1 MKPASI
7 IFLVISIL
15 FCIGGYAC
23 MRIGQSKAAA
33 EGIDILAGTASKDED
48 YLYRYDYDKDS
59 IGKVAINV
67 KEATVNIV
75 GGSSKAYIEL
85 VNFPE
90 GMYEFSSSN
99 RILTVSNN
107 SDFSKITDMASLVF
121 NFKGLRSLVNMYN
134 TYDRPKTINIYVT
147 DDLPI
152 NIFECKLEKGDVKI
166 SDNSSASDYNIT
178 LGNGNLTLEN
188 ITTQSSAKLEVTE
201 GELVIDN
208 CAISELTIT
217 QKKGNSELITTALK
231 KLSAELGEGDFSFG
245 CRDEVTYFNL
255 NLFTDV
261 GSVKIDGADKGGFY
275 EENSLP
281 TDSKFDISVN
291 KGDITLNS
299 NMTSDY

>member
-1 MKPASI
+1 M
-7 IFLVISIL
+7 ISIL

-255 NLFTDV
+255 NLFTGV